1 METGTRSTATNPF
14 REGVPIMAQT
24 SYEITPKMVDWILYN
39 LPLLRN
45 QIEAIEPRTSTSIV
59 TLSRR
64 NTRNPVSGI
73 EKVAIKRA
81 TISSVLDV
89 VDRGIKTLHP
99 EQRKVY
105 RMRYRAGMTYK
116 QIGRRLYISEETVGR
131 RLNEV
136 RAIIGQYLQQI
147 PPSDMTEFA
156 RFFE

>member
-1 METGTRSTATNPF
+1 MMPRPT
-14 REGVPIMAQT
+14 
-24 SYEITPKMVDWILYN
+24 YEITPKMVDWILYN
-39 LPLLRN
+39 LPIMRDL
-45 QIEAIEPRTSTSIV
+45 IETIEPRTSTSV
-59 TLSRR
+59 VKFNRQSSRSSI
-64 NTRNPVSGI
+64 SGI

-89 VDRGIKTLHP
+89 VDQGIKTLHP

-147 PPSDMTEFA
+147 PASDMVEFA
-156 RFFE
+156 SFFD